1 MSNRRVVVTGVGA
14 ISPLGLDVEQTWKA
28 LVAGRS
34 GISKI
39 TAFDASPS
47 SVRIAGQVPG
57 FDGGDT
63 FGRRR
68 ARHLD
73 RVVQLALVATKEA
86 IESSKLDLAS
96 TPERIGVVYA
106 TGIGGIKTLEDGIRV
121 LVGRGPEW
129 VNPYVVPMMIPNM
142 AAGEIAMEWQL
153 LGYNCCTVTACSASA
168 HAIGTA
174 FDAIRL
180 GRADAM
186 VCGGSEAAVTPVGI
200 AGFAAMKA
208 LSTRNDEP
216 ERASR
221 PFDSERDGFVMGEG
235 AATLMI
241 EEREFALRRGAPV
254 LAELV
259 GYGATADAYHI
270 TQPHP
275 TGDGAVRAMHAAI
288 ADAGLT
294 PADIGYVN
302 AHGTSTPPNDRVE
315 TLALKRVFGS
325 QMPLVSS
332 TKSMTGHTLGAA
344 GALESVFSILAL
356 QNGIAPPT
364 INLENPDPECDL
376 DYVANVAR
384 RAQIRYVMT
393 NSLGFGGHNASL
405 VFGPALGRPR
415 QKQRLGRI
423 RRGRSRKK
431 PTVS

>member
-1 MSNRRVVVTGVGA
+1 MDNRRVVVTGIGA
-14 ISPLGLDVEQTWKA
+14 VSPLGLDVEQTWQAVK
-28 LVAGRS
+28 AGRS
-34 GISKI
+34 GVGPI
-39 TAFDASPS
+39 TAFDAETSP
-47 SVRIAGQVPG
+47 VRIAAQVKG
-57 FDGGDT
+57 FDPVEA

-73 RVVQLALVATKEA
+73 RVVQLALAATKEA
-86 IESSKLDLAS
+86 LEGSKLDVA
-96 TPERIGVVYA
+96 TAPERIGVVYA
-106 TGIGGIKTLEDGIRV
+106 SGIGGIRTLEDGIRT
-121 LVGRGPEW
+121 LMTRGAEW

-153 LGYNCCTVTACSASA
+153 QGHNLCTVTACSASA

-186 VCGGSEAAVTPVGI
+186 VSGGSEAAVTPVGI

-221 PFDSERDGFVMGEG
+221 PFDMERDGFVLGEA
-235 AATLMI
+235 AATLVL

-259 GYGATADAYHI
+259 GYGATSDAYHI

-275 TGDGAVRAMHAAI
+275 TGDGAVRAMQAAI
-288 ADAGLT
+288 DDAGLT
-294 PADIGYVN
+294 TADIDYVN

-315 TLALKRVFGS
+315 TLALRRLFGES
-325 QMPLVSS
+325 VPLVSS

-344 GALESVFSILAL
+344 GALESVFCIMAILDSV
-356 QNGIAPPT
+356 APPT
-364 INLENPDPECDL
+364 INLDHPDPACDL
-376 DYVANVAR
+376 DYVAHKSRPAE
-384 RAQIRYVMT
+384 IRYALS

-405 VFGPALGRPR
+405 IFGQVEPEPR
-415 QKQRLGRI
+415 AGI
-423 RRGRSRKK
+423 GD
-431 PTVS
+431 

>member
-1 MSNRRVVVTGVGA
+1 MDRRRVVVTGVGA
-14 ISPLGLDVEQTWKA
+14 ISPLGLDTEQTWQA

-34 GISKI
+34 GIRAI
-39 TAFDASPS
+39 TAFDARSSP
-47 SVRIAGQVPG
+47 VRIAGEVDG
-57 FDGGDT
+57 FDPVGV

-86 IESSKLDLAS
+86 IEDSKLDVAS
-96 TPERIGVVYA
+96 APERIGVVYA
-106 TGIGGIKTLEDGIRV
+106 SGIGGIRTLEDGIRT
-121 LVGRGPEW
+121 LIDRGAEW

-153 LGYNCCTVTACSASA
+153 LGFNCCTVTACSASA

-180 GRADAM
+180 GRADA
-186 VCGGSEAAVTPVGI
+186 VVTGGSEAAVTPVGI

-216 ERASR
+216 QRASR
-221 PFDSERDGFVMGEG
+221 PFDLDRDGFVLGEA
-235 AATLMI
+235 AATLVL

-259 GYGATADAYHI
+259 GYGATADGYHI

-275 TGDGAVRAMHAAI
+275 AGDGAVRAMEAAI
-288 ADAGLT
+288 ADAGLS
-294 PADIGYVN
+294 PADIDYVN

-315 TLALKRVFGS
+315 THALKRVFGEAV
-325 QMPLVSS
+325 PLVSS

-344 GALESVFSILAL
+344 GALESVFCILAM
-356 QNGIAPPT
+356 QTSVVPPT
-364 INLENPDPECDL
+364 VNLDHPDPACDL
-376 DYVANVAR
+376 DYVANHAR
-384 RAQIRYVMT
+384 PADTRYAMT

-405 VFGPALGRPR
+405 IFGQDAG
-415 QKQRLGRI
+415 
-423 RRGRSRKK
+423 S
-431 PTVS
+431 TD

>member
-1 MSNRRVVVTGVGA
+1 MDNRRVVVTGVGA
-14 ISPLGLDVEQTWKA
+14 VSPLGLDVEQTWQA
-28 LVAGRS
+28 LIAGRS
-34 GISKI
+34 GVGTI
-39 TAFDASPS
+39 TAFDAKSSP
-47 SVRIAGQVPG
+47 VRIAAEVSG
-57 FDGGDT
+57 FDPVAL

-86 IESSKLDLAS
+86 LEASKLDVAS
-96 TPERIGVVYA
+96 APERIGVVYA
-106 TGIGGIKTLEDGIRV
+106 SGIGGIRTLEDGIRT
-121 LVGRGPEW
+121 LIDRGAEW

-180 GRADAM
+180 GRADA
-186 VCGGSEAAVTPVGI
+186 VVSGGSEAAVTPVGI

-221 PFDSERDGFVMGEG
+221 PFDINRDGFVLGEG
-235 AATLMI
+235 AATLVL

-275 TGDGAVRAMHAAI
+275 SGDGAARAMLAAI
-288 ADAGLT
+288 ADSGLS
-294 PADIGYVN
+294 PADIDYVN

-315 TLALKRVFGS
+315 THALKRVFGS
-325 QMPLVSS
+325 EVPLVSS

-344 GALESVFSILAL
+344 GALESVFSILSL
-356 QNGIAPPT
+356 QNSVVPPT
-364 INLENPDPECDL
+364 INLDDPDPACDL
-376 DYVANVAR
+376 DYVPNR
-384 RAQIRYVMT
+384 SRAADVRYAMT
-393 NSLGFGGHNASL
+393 NSLGFGGHNASI
-405 VFGPALGRPR
+405 VFGQVAGE
-415 QKQRLGRI
+415 QDQRTGAAE
-423 RRGRSRKK
+423 
-431 PTVS
+431 

>member
-1 MSNRRVVVTGVGA
+1 
-14 ISPLGLDVEQTWKA
+14 
-28 LVAGRS
+28 
-34 GISKI
+34 
-39 TAFDASPS
+39 
-47 SVRIAGQVPG
+47 
-57 FDGGDT
+57 
-63 FGRRR
+63 
-68 ARHLD
+68 
-73 RVVQLALVATKEA
+73 
-86 IESSKLDLAS
+86 
-96 TPERIGVVYA
+96 
-106 TGIGGIKTLEDGIRV
+106 
-121 LVGRGPEW
+121 
-129 VNPYVVPMMIPNM
+129 MMIPNM

-221 PFDSERDGFVMGEG
+221 PFDAQRDGFVLGEA
-235 AATLMI
+235 AATLVI

-288 ADAGLT
+288 ADAGLG
-294 PADIGYVN
+294 PDDIDYVN

-315 TLALKRVFGS
+315 TLALKRVFGAS
-325 QMPLVSS
+325 VPLVSS

-356 QNGIAPPT
+356 QNSVVPPT
-364 INLENPDPECDL
+364 INLENPDPDCDL
-376 DYVANVAR
+376 DYVANRAR
-384 RAQIRYVMT
+384 PAPLRYAMT

-405 VFGPALGRPR
+405 VFGQVAGEQELMRPGA
-415 QKQRLGRI
+415 QLL
-423 RRGRSRKK
+423 
-431 PTVS
+431 P

>member
-1 MSNRRVVVTGVGA
+1 MEDRRGVVTGLGV
-14 ISPLGLDVEQTWKA
+14 ISPLGLDVEQTWQA
-28 LVAGRS
+28 LIAGRS
-34 GISKI
+34 GVRTI
-39 TAFDASPS
+39 TAFDAQRSD
-47 SVRIAGQVPG
+47 VRIAAEISG
-57 FDGGDT
+57 FDAAVF

-86 IESSKLDLAS
+86 IESSKLDVA
-96 TPERIGVVYA
+96 TAPERTGVVYA
-106 TGIGGIKTLEDGIRV
+106 SGIGGIRTLEDGIRV
-121 LVGRGPEW
+121 LINRGAELG
-129 VNPYVVPMMIPNM
+129 NTYVVPMMIPNM

-180 GRADAM
+180 GRVDAM

-221 PFDSERDGFVMGEG
+221 PFDAQRDGFVLGEA
-235 AATLMI
+235 AATLVI

-288 ADAGLT
+288 ADAGLS
-294 PADIGYVN
+294 PGDIGYVN

-315 TLALKRVFGS
+315 TLALKRVFGPS
-325 QMPLVSS
+325 VPLVSS

-356 QNGIAPPT
+356 QNSVVPPT
-364 INLENPDPECDL
+364 INLENADPDCDL
-376 DYVANVAR
+376 DYVANRAR
-384 RAQIRYVMT
+384 PAALRYVMT

-405 VFGPALGRPR
+405 VFGQVAGEQDLMRPAQLH
-415 QKQRLGRI
+415 
-423 RRGRSRKK
+423 
-431 PTVS
+431 

>member
-1 MSNRRVVVTGVGA
+1 MDNRRVVVTGVGA
-14 ISPLGLDVEQTWKA
+14 VSPLGLDVEQTWQA
-28 LVAGRS
+28 LLAGRS
-34 GISKI
+34 GVRTIA
-39 TAFDASPS
+39 AFDPEGSP
-47 SVRIAGQVPG
+47 VQIAAEIAG
-57 FDGGDT
+57 FDAAAT

-73 RVVQLALVATKEA
+73 RVVQIALVATKEA
-86 IESSKLDLAS
+86 LEASKLDVAS
-96 TPERIGVVYA
+96 AAERSGVVYA
-106 TGIGGIKTLEDGIRV
+106 SGIGGIRTLEDGIRT
-121 LVGRGPEW
+121 LISRGAEW

-142 AAGEIAMEWQL
+142 AAGEIAMEWGL

-208 LSTRNDEP
+208 LSTRNHEP

-221 PFDSERDGFVMGEG
+221 PFDLDRDGFVLGEA
-235 AATLMI
+235 AATLVL

-259 GYGATADAYHI
+259 GYGATSDAYHI

-275 TGDGAVRAMHAAI
+275 TGEGAVRAMHAAI
-288 ADAGLT
+288 ADAGLA
-294 PADIGYVN
+294 PGDIDYVN
-302 AHGTSTPPNDRVE
+302 AHGTSTPPNDKVE
-315 TLALKRVFGS
+315 TLALKRVFGERV
-325 QMPLVSS
+325 PLVSS

-344 GALESVFSILAL
+344 GALESVFSILAI
-356 QNGIAPPT
+356 QEGIIPPT
-364 INLENPDPECDL
+364 INLDNPDPACDL
-376 DYVANVAR
+376 DYVPNVAR
-384 RAQIRYVMT
+384 TAEVRYAMT

-405 VFGPALGRPR
+405 VFGQAAA
-415 QKQRLGRI
+415 
-423 RRGRSRKK
+423 
-431 PTVS
+431 

>member
-39 TAFDASPS
+39 TAFDASTS

-86 IESSKLDLAS
+86 IESSKLDLAA

-121 LVGRGPEW
+121 LVGRGAEW

-208 LSTRNDEP
+208 LSTRND
-216 ERASR
+216 
-221 PFDSERDGFVMGEG
+221 D
-235 AATLMI
+235 
-241 EEREFALRRGAPV
+241 
-254 LAELV
+254 
-259 GYGATADAYHI
+259 
-270 TQPHP
+270 P
-275 TGDGAVRAMHAAI
+275 TRLSAV
-288 ADAGLT
+288 
-294 PADIGYVN
+294 
-302 AHGTSTPPNDRVE
+302 
-315 TLALKRVFGS
+315 
-325 QMPLVSS
+325 
-332 TKSMTGHTLGAA
+332 
-344 GALESVFSILAL
+344 
-356 QNGIAPPT
+356 
-364 INLENPDPECDL
+364 
-376 DYVANVAR
+376 
-384 RAQIRYVMT
+384 
-393 NSLGFGGHNASL
+393 
-405 VFGPALGRPR
+405 
-415 QKQRLGRI
+415 
-423 RRGRSRKK
+423 
-431 PTVS
+431 

>member
-1 MSNRRVVVTGVGA
+1 MDNRRVVVTGVGV
-14 ISPLGLDVEQTWKA
+14 ISPLGLDVEQTWQA
-28 LVAGRS
+28 LIAGRS
-34 GISKI
+34 GVRTI
-39 TAFDASPS
+39 TAFDAKNSP
-47 SVRIAGQVPG
+47 VRIAAQVSG
-57 FDGGDT
+57 FDATAT

-86 IESSKLDLAS
+86 IEASKLDVA
-96 TPERIGVVYA
+96 TAPERIGVVYA
-106 TGIGGIKTLEDGIRV
+106 SGIGGIRTLEDGIRV
-121 LVGRGPEW
+121 LIDRGAEW

-180 GRADAM
+180 GRADA
-186 VCGGSEAAVTPVGI
+186 VVAGGSEAAVTPVGI

-221 PFDSERDGFVMGEG
+221 PFDRDRDGFVLGEG
-235 AATLMI
+235 AATVVL

-275 TGDGAVRAMHAAI
+275 TGDGAVRAMLAAI
-288 ADAGLT
+288 ADAGLS
-294 PADIGYVN
+294 PADIDYVN
-302 AHGTSTPPNDRVE
+302 AHGTSTPPNDSVE
-315 TLALKRVFGS
+315 TRALKRVFGP
-325 QMPLVSS
+325 QVPLVSS

-344 GALESVFSILAL
+344 GALESVFCILAL
-356 QNGIAPPT
+356 QTSTVPPT
-364 INLENPDPECDL
+364 INLDNPDPACDL
-376 DYVANVAR
+376 DYVAHVAR
-384 RAQIRYVMT
+384 PAEIRYALT

-405 VFGPALGRPR
+405 VFGQVAGEQE
-415 QKQRLGRI
+415 QKTG
-423 RRGRSRKK
+423 SAE
-431 PTVS
+431 

>member
-1 MSNRRVVVTGVGA
+1 MDNRRVVVTGLGA
-14 ISPLGLDVEQTWKA
+14 ISPLGLDVEQTWHA
-28 LVAGRS
+28 LIAGRS
-34 GISKI
+34 GVRTI
-39 TAFDASPS
+39 TAFDPQGSA
-47 SVRIAGQVPG
+47 VRIAAEVPG
-57 FDGGDT
+57 FDAADF

-86 IESSKLDLAS
+86 IEDSKLDVAMA
-96 TPERIGVVYA
+96 PERTGVVYA
-106 TGIGGIKTLEDGIRV
+106 SGIGGIRTLEDGIRV
-121 LVGRGPEW
+121 LINRGAEW

-221 PFDSERDGFVMGEG
+221 PFDALRDGFVLGEA
-235 AATLMI
+235 AATLVI

-270 TQPHP
+270 TKPHP

-288 ADAGLT
+288 ADAGIS
-294 PADIGYVN
+294 AGDIDYVN

-315 TLALKRVFGS
+315 TLALKRVFGPAV
-325 QMPLVSS
+325 PLVSS

-356 QNGIAPPT
+356 QNSVVPPT
-364 INLENPDPECDL
+364 INLENPDPDCDL
-376 DYVANVAR
+376 DYVANRAR
-384 RAQIRYVMT
+384 PAQLRYAMT

-405 VFGPALGRPR
+405 VFGPVSGEQDQVRPAL
-415 QKQRLGRI
+415 Q
-423 RRGRSRKK
+423 
-431 PTVS
+431 

>member
-1 MSNRRVVVTGVGA
+1 MDNRRVVVTGVGV
-14 ISPLGLDVEQTWKA
+14 ISPLGLDVEQTWQA
-28 LVAGRS
+28 LIAGRS
-34 GISKI
+34 GVRAI
-39 TAFDASPS
+39 TAFDAKNSP
-47 SVRIAGQVPG
+47 VRIAAQVSG
-57 FDGGDT
+57 FDATAT

-86 IESSKLDLAS
+86 IEASKLDVA
-96 TPERIGVVYA
+96 TAPERIGVVYA
-106 TGIGGIKTLEDGIRV
+106 SGIGGIRTLEDGIRV
-121 LVGRGPEW
+121 LIDRGAEW

-180 GRADAM
+180 GRADA
-186 VCGGSEAAVTPVGI
+186 VVAGGSEAAVTPVGI

-221 PFDSERDGFVMGEG
+221 PFDRDRDGFVLGEG
-235 AATLMI
+235 AATVVL

-275 TGDGAVRAMHAAI
+275 SGDGAVRAMLAAI
-288 ADAGLT
+288 TDAGLS
-294 PADIGYVN
+294 PADIDYVN
-302 AHGTSTPPNDRVE
+302 AHGTSTPPNDSVE
-315 TLALKRVFGS
+315 TRALKRVFGP
-325 QMPLVSS
+325 QVPLVSS

-344 GALESVFSILAL
+344 GALESVFCILAL
-356 QNGIAPPT
+356 QTSTIPPT
-364 INLENPDPECDL
+364 INLENPDPACDL

-384 RAQIRYVMT
+384 PAEIRYALT

-405 VFGPALGRPR
+405 VFGQVAGEQE
-415 QKQRLGRI
+415 QKTG
-423 RRGRSRKK
+423 SAE
-431 PTVS
+431 

>member
-1 MSNRRVVVTGVGA
+1 MDNRRVVVTGVGV
-14 ISPLGLDVEQTWKA
+14 ISPLGLDVEQTWQA
-28 LVAGRS
+28 LIAGRS
-34 GISKI
+34 GVRAI
-39 TAFDASPS
+39 TAFDAKNSP
-47 SVRIAGQVPG
+47 VRIAAQVSG
-57 FDGGDT
+57 FDATAT

-86 IESSKLDLAS
+86 IEASKLDVA
-96 TPERIGVVYA
+96 TAPERIGVVYA
-106 TGIGGIKTLEDGIRV
+106 SGIGGIRTLEDGIRV
-121 LVGRGPEW
+121 LIDRGAEW

-180 GRADAM
+180 GRADA
-186 VCGGSEAAVTPVGI
+186 VVAGGSEAAVTPVGI

-221 PFDSERDGFVMGEG
+221 PFDRDRDGFVLGEG
-235 AATLMI
+235 AATVVL

-275 TGDGAVRAMHAAI
+275 SGDGAVRAMLAAMT
-288 ADAGLT
+288 DAGLS
-294 PADIGYVN
+294 PADIDYVN
-302 AHGTSTPPNDRVE
+302 AHGTSTPPNDSVE
-315 TLALKRVFGS
+315 TRALKRVFGP
-325 QMPLVSS
+325 QVPLVSS

-344 GALESVFSILAL
+344 GALESVFCILAL
-356 QNGIAPPT
+356 QTSTIPPT
-364 INLENPDPECDL
+364 INLENPDPACDL

-384 RAQIRYVMT
+384 PAEIRYALT

-405 VFGPALGRPR
+405 VFGQVAAEQE
-415 QKQRLGRI
+415 QKTG
-423 RRGRSRKK
+423 SAE
-431 PTVS
+431 